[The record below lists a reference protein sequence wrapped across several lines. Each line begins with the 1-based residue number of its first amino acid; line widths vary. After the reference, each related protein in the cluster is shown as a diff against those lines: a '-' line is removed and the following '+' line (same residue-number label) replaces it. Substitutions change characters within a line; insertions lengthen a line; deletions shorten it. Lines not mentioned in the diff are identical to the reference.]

1 MNNVKRIFVTYR
13 ILPVLLALALPVAL
27 TQPAAAHK
35 VDFRTPVTYHYYY
48 QHGNPY
54 VFPRWLRKDRDF
66 QRWYRR
72 SDYRYI
78 RRASWRRLYDMYLYE
93 KSHRR
98 LRHRHRH
105 YQGQI
110 LIDFDKRPRR
120 RH

>member
-1 MNNVKRIFVTYR
+1 MDTVKRNFATYR
-13 ILPVLLALALPVAL
+13 LLSALFAATLFGTLA
-27 TQPAAAHK
+27 QPAEAHK
-35 VDFRTPVTYHYYY
+35 VDFRPPVTYHYYY
-48 QHGNPY
+48 QHGSPY

-78 RRASWRRLYDMYLYE
+78 RGASWQRLYDMYRYE
-93 KSHRR
+93 TSHRR

-105 YQGQI
+105 YQGRV
-110 LIDFDKRPRR
+110 LIDLNKRPRR

>member
-1 MNNVKRIFVTYR
+1 MNTATRVIATYR
-13 ILPVLLALALPVAL
+13 LLQALLAVAL
-27 TQPAAAHK
+27 LGALAQPAAAHK
-35 VDFRTPVTYHYYY
+35 IDFRPPAYHYYY
-48 QHGNPY
+48 QHGSPY

-78 RRASWRRLYDMYLYE
+78 RGASWRRLYDMYLYD
-93 KSHRR
+93 KSNRR

-105 YQGQI
+105 YQGRVV
-110 LIDFDKRPRR
+110 IDLDKRPRR